1 MYVCHISELFATV
14 SAMTE
19 RPVSAFSRSFAL
31 HLRGVMA
38 ERNIK
43 QQAVA
48 ALLDKSKGYVSEHT
62 SGKRPVDSDLLD
74 AVAEV
79 GNMESH
85 DLIAEIAR
93 RMSTNVPLRGHA
105 ETTAETIDR
114 TERERRAEMDD
125 AERTSAKRA

>member
-1 MYVCHISELFATV
+1 
-14 SAMTE
+14 MTE